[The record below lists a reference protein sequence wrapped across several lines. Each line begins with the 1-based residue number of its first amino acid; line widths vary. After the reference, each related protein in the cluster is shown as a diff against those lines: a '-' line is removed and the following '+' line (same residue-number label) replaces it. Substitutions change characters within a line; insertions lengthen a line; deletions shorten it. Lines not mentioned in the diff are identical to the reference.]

1 MVQQE
6 QSSPVPE
13 DPDADEQ
20 HREPREPGSTLKIR
34 ALVIFLGLAVFLVAE
49 QLQRAADT
57 PLEGISTSWAQSLG
71 VLIAAGGSVW
81 VVFDLL
87 NHREKERAK
96 RVLDGGSTYRVSGDG
111 ASIRFYVNGEEQ
123 NAAPESSSAPDR
135 FAARQERMLEDS
147 YVQGISQARLIFWVS
162 IVFLCLGAL
171 ILLGGATSAV
181 LSGGS
186 KGKVEAGIVAAVA
199 GTVSSLL
206 SGTFLY
212 QANRSRDSVIE
223 QAARMQAR
231 SMADRRIAVVREVAE
246 SIEGIEEQ
254 NKAKQDLL
262 RTLIGSLDKL
272 DDRQIADLQAPR
284 RRRVSTGRDRGRAWA
299 NQNNGAGSGNG
310 S

>member
-1 MVQQE
+1 MVQDE
-6 QSSPVPE
+6 RSSPVPE
-13 DPDADEQ
+13 VADTDEQ
-20 HREPREPGSTLKIR
+20 RSQPRDPGSALKFR
-34 ALVIFLGLAVFLVAE
+34 VVVTFLGSAVYLVAE
-49 QLQRAADT
+49 LLQRSADT
-57 PLEGISTSWAQSLG
+57 QLEELSNAWAQVLG
-71 VLIAAGGSVW
+71 VLIAVGGGFW

-87 NHREKERAK
+87 SQRERERAK
-96 RVLDGGSTYRVSGDG
+96 RVLDGGRTYRVSGDG
-111 ASIRFYVNGEEQ
+111 ASIRLYANGEER
-123 NAAPESSSAPDR
+123 NAAPDSSSVPDR
-135 FAARQERMLEDS
+135 FAVRQERMLEDS

-262 RTLIGSLDKL
+262 RTLIDSLDKL
-272 DDRQIADLQAPR
+272 DDRQIADLQPPGR
-284 RRRVSTGRDRGRAWA
+284 RRASTRRGRDRAQA
-299 NQNNGAGSGNG
+299 DQHDGAGLPER
-310 S
+310 